1 MSKTNK
7 PILPDPNAP
16 IVPEEV
22 KPPETPK
29 SRAEHKLK
37 KEEKK
42 VRQFKKD
49 VKFLWI
55 YSTIFCLV
63 LFAMIGGSA
72 VIQRKLHRE
81 TNELKNQVESAENT
95 NAKNQSRLS
104 NIQEE
109 NKQLKSRNELLEQKN
124 KEMEE
129 QAKLDGELIVA
140 TDKVLSELQKLSQ
153 VQLLYAEGKFDAA
166 RELIETLDA
175 DSLPE
180 DAENTYKYYKEKLA

>member
-63 LFAMIGGSA
+63 LFATIGGSA

-81 TNELKNQVESAENT
+81 TDELKNQVESAESA

-153 VQLLYAEGKFDAA
+153 VQLLYAEGKLDSA
-166 RELIETLDA
+166 RKLLETLDA

-180 DAENTYKYYKEKLA
+180 DAKNTYKYYKEKLA